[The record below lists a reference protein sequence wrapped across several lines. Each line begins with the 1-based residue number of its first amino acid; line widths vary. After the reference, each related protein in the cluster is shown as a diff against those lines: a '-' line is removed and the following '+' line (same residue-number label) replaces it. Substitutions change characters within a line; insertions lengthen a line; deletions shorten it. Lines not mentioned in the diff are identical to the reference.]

1 MKNVSASSPAC
12 MSTLF
17 GFAFSSINLREIA
30 SRSAGSSDE
39 KKCVASIT
47 LVISLSCDRARGRHR
62 VGAILSTRPDM
73 QWERQEEASRGQQRQ
88 AEAMGEWQ
96 GESGSRTR
104 TCDGVRKSGAVLSAA
119 LMRTMRLS
127 PPCVS
132 IALSRLLPC
141 GGC

>member
-1 MKNVSASSPAC
+1 
-12 MSTLF
+12 
-17 GFAFSSINLREIA
+17 
-30 SRSAGSSDE
+30 
-39 KKCVASIT
+39 
-47 LVISLSCDRARGRHR
+47 VISLSCDRARGRHR
-62 VGAILSTRPDM
+62 VGAILG
-73 QWERQEEASRGQQRQ
+73 ERQGEASRCQQRQAEAMGEWQGEASRGQQRQ